1 MLAVIMDCF
10 ERAQFSEKRER
21 PFARRARRLL
31 AAALVAVLVAAA
43 LGLAGCGGGQ
53 GGDGAGKTLGASG
66 IGGAAVATGEF
77 ASQMGAAG
85 ASAGQAG
92 GAGEAGAA
100 APGAMRESA
109 AGAAGAALALEAASA
124 LEATEAVDAVGA
136 VVAEI
141 NGEPVHYGELEM
153 FAAEAAQLADA
164 LMLAELERAAAETS
178 ALAGRPKAAFAA
190 ELAVKALVPYKIAQ
204 IELKSR
210 GELEDIS
217 FSAFVSEW
225 EAENRR
231 RDESARK
238 GEAVYGPIRYEK
250 RVYYDYL
257 QSERL
262 SRLKE
267 LTRAEPDEAGMRR
280 IYEENP
286 ALFHNFGETAMRC
299 LTLPQDVFTETEA
312 KARLSE
318 LKSALERGAAF
329 DEAAAAA
336 GIGDYAFLRVFDAAA
351 MRSPDVES
359 YPEVSDAIYGLPV
372 GSATGLIRN
381 GDLEWIVLYCES
393 RGDDGRR
400 SYEECRD
407 ELAGMWQEQ
416 AFDEAFEK
424 MAQSAQIQIFDSA
437 AADLFGESAIVSE

>member
-1 MLAVIMDCF
+1 MLVNIMDYF
-10 ERAQFSEKRER
+10 RWAQFPKKREKS
-21 PFARRARRLL
+21 FAMRARRPL
-31 AAALVAVLVAAA
+31 AAALVAVA

-53 GGDGAGKTLGASG
+53 GGDGAGKTAGASG
-66 IGGAAVATGEF
+66 IGGAAVAQGGF
-77 ASQMGAAG
+77 APQMDAAG
-85 ASAGQAG
+85 ASAGQTG
-92 GAGEAGAA
+92 GAGKAGAA
-100 APGAMRESA
+100 APGAMRESTAGTAGTA
-109 AGAAGAALALEAASA
+109 AALEAAEA
-124 LEATEAVDAVGA
+124 LDAVSA

-141 NGEPVHYGELEM
+141 NGEPVYYGELEM
-153 FAAEAAQLADA
+153 FAAEAMQLADA
-164 LMLAELERAAAETS
+164 LMLAELDHLAAET
-178 ALAGRPKAAFAA
+178 ATLAGRPKTAFAA

-204 IELKSR
+204 IELNSR

-217 FSAFVSEW
+217 FGAFVREW

-267 LTRAEPDEAGMRR
+267 LMRTEPDEAGMRR

-286 ALFHNFGETAMRC
+286 ALFYNFGETAMRC

-312 KARLSE
+312 EARLSE

-329 DEAAAAA
+329 DEAAASAS
-336 GIGDYAFLRVFDAAA
+336 IGDYAFLRVFGVAD
-351 MRSPDVES
+351 MRSPDVEG

-400 SYEECRD
+400 SYEECRG

-416 AFDEAFEK
+416 AFDEEFEK